1 MKAASTSIT
10 AGWRLGESRA
20 TCSSA
25 RMPPIRTASSAQPSC
40 SSAWAQRPLTCPAR
54 DSARLRTVTTSAP
67 VASSPAPTASTR
79 PRAASRAAGGRGCRA
94 GPASWCASQPQAGP
108 STRAA
113 AGASPP
119 AAIPPGVH
127 RRPRRRAAHHFITG
141 KTLGEHVRLRGPFR
155 RNAGTQVCGVLHARA
170 RRGRDQGGAHRRSVY
185 PAAATYVF
193 AAFTAGR
200 GRSPPTAVIPC
211 PTRRSGRE
219 GRGSSGSLRPSI
231 KNDPCGRCRGTGP
244 VADLS
249 VKRVGFF
256 VPGCRPAAGPIQ
268 PS

>member
-1 MKAASTSIT
+1 MLQCADAADTHVKLRT
-10 AGWRLGESRA
+10 AKLLQRLGAAAAHLPGPGQRKAPRGDHQRA
-20 TCSSA
+20 GSEQPGTNCQHPAA
-25 RMPPIRTASSAQPSC
+25 RGVPCRRGTWLPG
-40 SSAWAQRPLTCPAR
+40 
-54 DSARLRTVTTSAP
+54 
-67 VASSPAPTASTR
+67 
-79 PRAASRAAGGRGCRA
+79 RAGVMVREPAAGR
-94 GPASWCASQPQAGP
+94 P